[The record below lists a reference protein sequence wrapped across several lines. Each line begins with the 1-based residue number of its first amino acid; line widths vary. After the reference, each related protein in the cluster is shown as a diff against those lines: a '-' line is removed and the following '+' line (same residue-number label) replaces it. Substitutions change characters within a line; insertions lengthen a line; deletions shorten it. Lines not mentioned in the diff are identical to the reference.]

1 MNPEGCFKFVIL
13 LFVLLFPATGSSQ
26 ETEDQTSL
34 EDTIKEITDY
44 SVLIEQIINE
54 KSQAQGSEALALS
67 KQLLMTQDTYRAL
80 LWKFASDL
88 SQSDRKQEF
97 AAEVSA
103 SLSEESA
110 LIKKEIQS
118 RLAEIA
124 DLEKQLTSAKKF
136 YSLAGRTRVTAL
148 KSKLSKRQKALE
160 ALYSALV
167 KNADSLNALGQDA
180 SQDIEYVK
188 PLLKKQA
195 DILSGIVG
203 LDNDE
208 LAVLEKKLSAVSNES
223 KSGKELLSK
232 IRAQNMLIQTD
243 ARRLNKAANL
253 LEKIEVDASLYKKTV
268 VQSGLS
274 FNGGIFD
281 RKVASHLFSQWWLE
295 TKKWFNQQ
303 APEILGKTATFLL
316 IIFLAILV
324 AVFIKKMLRRIFRR
338 SFPEMSEL
346 AKNFIV
352 SMSSKLLILAGIL
365 LALSNIGVQ
374 IGPILAGLGIMGFI
388 IGFALQDTLSNFASG
403 LMILIYR
410 PYDIGDKIISAG
422 VKGRVNK
429 MNLVSTTIFTS
440 ENHQLTVPNKKIWSD
455 IIQNVTSQPLHRL
468 DLFFSVPYNSDS
480 ETVRKAISDVVE
492 NCPSV
497 FREKEISVRIQE
509 LGEVDVKYLARF
521 WVSTEDIYEAQW
533 AVSEGVKKR
542 FDEEGIS
549 LNIAENARH

>member
-303 APEILGKTATFLL
+303 APEILGKTATF
-316 IIFLAILV
+316 
-324 AVFIKKMLRRIFRR
+324 
-338 SFPEMSEL
+338 
-346 AKNFIV
+346 
-352 SMSSKLLILAGIL
+352 
-365 LALSNIGVQ
+365 
-374 IGPILAGLGIMGFI
+374 
-388 IGFALQDTLSNFASG
+388 
-403 LMILIYR
+403 
-410 PYDIGDKIISAG
+410 
-422 VKGRVNK
+422 
-429 MNLVSTTIFTS
+429 
-440 ENHQLTVPNKKIWSD
+440 
-455 IIQNVTSQPLHRL
+455 
-468 DLFFSVPYNSDS
+468 
-480 ETVRKAISDVVE
+480 
-492 NCPSV
+492 C
-497 FREKEISVRIQE
+497 
-509 LGEVDVKYLARF
+509 
-521 WVSTEDIYEAQW
+521 
-533 AVSEGVKKR
+533 
-542 FDEEGIS
+542 
-549 LNIAENARH
+549 